1 MPLEAAMRES
11 EEKRQAEGEAQLCHG
26 PKNGLSQL

>member
-11 EEKRQAEGEAQLCHG
+11 EKGQAEREAELCCG